1 MLEKLL
7 GSESRV
13 KILTL
18 FLLNAGTE
26 YYLREIAQR
35 TGLAV
40 RSVQRTVMDLTDI
53 AILHRERRGNSV
65 YFRLNIENP
74 IVPDLKAMFLKTVG
88 LGDLLRET
96 LAGES
101 KIEAAFIYGSVAKG
115 DETATSDIDLAMIGD
130 VPPQT
135 LTGLLEDL
143 ERVTGRDVNA
153 TVFTRAEWGSRAASG
168 EHFVTTLLREP
179 KIMLLGFDVE
189 LGALGRVADA

>member
-7 GSESRV
+7 GSEARV
-13 KILTL
+13 KILNL
-18 FLLNAGTE
+18 FLLNAGSE

-40 RSVQRTVMDLTDI
+40 RSVQRTVRDLTDI
-53 AILHRERRGNSV
+53 AILHRERRGNLV

-115 DETATSDIDLAMIGD
+115 EESAGSDIDLAMIGD
-130 VPPQT
+130 LPPQT
-135 LTGLLEDL
+135 LTELLEDL
-143 ERVTGRDVNA
+143 ERVTGREVNA

-179 KIMLLGFDVE
+179 KIMLLGLDVE
-189 LGALGRVADA
+189 LGALGRVTDA

>member
-7 GSESRV
+7 GSEARV
-13 KILTL
+13 KILNL
-18 FLLNAGTE
+18 FLLNAGSE

-40 RSVQRTVMDLTDI
+40 RSVQRTAKDLTDI
-53 AILHRERRGNSV
+53 GILHRERRGNSV
-65 YFRLNIENP
+65 YFRLNGGNP
-74 IVPDLKAMFLKTVG
+74 IVPDLKAIFLKTIG
-88 LGDLLRET
+88 LGDQVRERLT
-96 LAGES
+96 GES
-101 KIEAAFIYGSVAKG
+101 KIDAAFIYGSVAKG

-130 VPPQT
+130 LPPQT

-153 TVFTRAEWGSRAASG
+153 TVFTRAEWKARIESG

-179 KIMLLGFDVE
+179 KIMLLGLDAE
-189 LGALGRVADA
+189 LGALGRVTDD

>member
-40 RSVQRTVMDLTDI
+40 RSVQRTVRDLTDI
-53 AILHRERRGNSV
+53 AILHRERRGNLV

-115 DETATSDIDLAMIGD
+115 EESAGSDIDLAMIGD
-130 VPPQT
+130 LPPQT
-135 LTGLLEDL
+135 LTELLEDL
-143 ERVTGRDVNA
+143 ERATGREVNA
-153 TVFTRAEWGSRAASG
+153 TVFTHAEWKARIETG

-179 KIMLLGFDVE
+179 KIVLLGLDVE
-189 LGALGRVADA
+189 LKSLGRVTDD

>member
-40 RSVQRTVMDLTDI
+40 RSVQRTVRDLTDI
-53 AILHRERRGNSV
+53 AILHRERRGNLV

-115 DETATSDIDLAMIGD
+115 EESAGSDIDLAMIGD
-130 VPPQT
+130 LPPQT
-135 LTGLLEDL
+135 LTELLEDL
-143 ERVTGRDVNA
+143 ERATGREVNA
-153 TVFTRAEWGSRAASG
+153 TVFTRVEWGSRAASG

-179 KIMLLGFDVE
+179 KIMLLGLDVE
-189 LGALGRVADA
+189 LGALGRVTDA